1 MPIPKLDDS
10 AIDAALATLPGWRRE
25 GGALT
30 KEYDCKTFPAAAALL
45 LRALLLAERQDHHPE
60 IDMRYSKVIFRVS
73 THDAGG
79 ISARDVRFAKA
90 LDDAGAEAHAEARAP

>member
-1 MPIPKLDDS
+1 MAIAKLDDA

-25 GGALT
+25 GEALA
-30 KEYDCKTFPAAAALL
+30 KEYDCKSFQAAAALL

-60 IDMRYSKVIFRVS
+60 IDMRYSKVVFRVS

-79 ISARDVRFAKA
+79 ISARDVRFAA
-90 LDDAGAEAHAEARAP
+90 AVEAAHAEARAP